1 MKHVPLLSFYLLL
14 GFCFQFPSVAMRYW
28 MMEDVKVSPAQMSAI
43 FGVVAIPWCMKPIYG
58 FISDSYPLFGL
69 RRRPYMIIMSYV
81 SCSMWIIL
89 PFVPHDEFLITLVMT
104 LSSAGLCFT
113 DVMADSLLVEAARD
127 EPEDKKGIIQSW
139 AWIMRFI
146 GGLLASGAGA
156 LCYDWFGS
164 IQTFLLNSMVPVAI
178 AMVAMFIP
186 DQRTTEI
193 TDWRDTSGK
202 LWSAIRQPMIYRPA
216 LFIFLICVTPGYG
229 GVMTFFYEREL
240 GFTANEFGMLD
251 IMGYIVSIAGTFIYK
266 RFLRNVSFP
275 KIFFWALFLS
285 FVLENTLLLLVLHIN
300 REMGIPDFV
309 FALIERIVITLVGQF
324 ISMPMVVLGARVCPV
339 GVEGTLYA
347 LLMSITNMGDVV
359 SSEWGSLLTSMFGV
373 TSTNFKNLWKLM
385 LLCNLFDIIPL
396 LSIKLVKGVSPT
408 ASKTRETSI

>member
-1 MKHVPLLSFYLLL
+1 MSRSNSWITFTTMSVSFSF

-164 IQTFLLNSMVPVAI
+164 IQTFLLN
-178 AMVAMFIP
+178 FI
-186 DQRTTEI
+186 
-193 TDWRDTSGK
+193 
-202 LWSAIRQPMIYRPA
+202 
-216 LFIFLICVTPGYG
+216 
-229 GVMTFFYEREL
+229 
-240 GFTANEFGMLD
+240 
-251 IMGYIVSIAGTFIYK
+251 
-266 RFLRNVSFP
+266 
-275 KIFFWALFLS
+275 
-285 FVLENTLLLLVLHIN
+285 
-300 REMGIPDFV
+300 
-309 FALIERIVITLVGQF
+309 
-324 ISMPMVVLGARVCPV
+324 
-339 GVEGTLYA
+339 
-347 LLMSITNMGDVV
+347 
-359 SSEWGSLLTSMFGV
+359 
-373 TSTNFKNLWKLM
+373 KNLNRI
-385 LLCNLFDIIPL
+385 LLNVIFKD
-396 LSIKLVKGVSPT
+396 
-408 ASKTRETSI
+408 